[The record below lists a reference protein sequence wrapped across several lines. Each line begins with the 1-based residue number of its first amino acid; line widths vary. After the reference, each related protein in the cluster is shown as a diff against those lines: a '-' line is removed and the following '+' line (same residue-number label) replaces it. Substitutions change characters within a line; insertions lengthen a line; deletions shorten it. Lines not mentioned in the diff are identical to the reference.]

1 MLDSLSPQTRDWV
14 EALLI
19 LVAFWAPAVALRV
32 LWQLLLGPWIKR
44 SRNPNLALLI
54 RPLRTLVVVTLLLS
68 GVNYAFQ
75 SLDFAAD
82 RPSLSAWVQKG
93 ISLAWVILVMFVL
106 VKLATGYFY
115 FQARRHAK
123 ADEEVRE
130 RTSTPQ
136 KLMTGAIVVVG
147 ALFILQIAGIDVSPL
162 LAGGAVGGIIIG
174 LALQDS
180 LSNVFAGLFI
190 NMDRP
195 IQVGDLLRLD
205 QDREGFVEEV
215 GWRYTKVRL
224 WNDSMLLIPNAK
236 FGQSSFINFNR
247 PVSELQ
253 VNVDCG
259 VAYDS
264 DLDLVERIAI
274 EAARAAQAEV
284 NEEEML
290 FEPYVRWRS
299 FGDYS
304 IQFRVFCRAD
314 HATKQYRLISA
325 CVKQIQKRFREE
337 GITIPIPERTIHMRP
352 KSDNAQPVESKLPNV

>member
-1 MLDSLSPQTRDWV
+1 MLDSLGPEARDWV

-19 LVAFWAPAVALRV
+19 LLAFWAPAIALRL

-54 RPLRTLVVVTLLLS
+54 RPLRTLVVVTLVL
-68 GVNYAFQ
+68 GGINYAFQ
-75 SLDFAAD
+75 SLDYAEIHH
-82 RPSLSAWVQKG
+82 SLSVWIEKSLSIAW
-93 ISLAWVILVMFVL
+93 IILTMFVL
-106 VKLATGYFY
+106 VKLVGGLFY
-115 FQARRHAK
+115 YQASRHAK

-136 KLMTGAIVVVG
+136 KLTTGAIVVIG
-147 ALFILQIAGIDVSPL
+147 ALFILQVAGIDVSPL

-224 WNDSMLLIPNAK
+224 WNDSMLMIPNSK

-264 DLDLVERIAI
+264 DLELVERIAV
-274 EAARAAQAEV
+274 EAARAAQDEV
-284 NEEEML
+284 NEHEML

-299 FGDYS
+299 FGDYA

-314 HATKQYRLISA
+314 HATKQYRLVSA
-325 CVKQIQKRFREE
+325 CVKQMQKRFQEA
-337 GITIPIPERTIHMRP
+337 GITIPIPERTVHMRP
-352 KSDNAQPVESKLPNV
+352 KADPPAQTESK